1 MSIKNT
7 SSHSAT
13 LQTGYTKRMGLI
25 DHDVAWS
32 SKMLNFFQTKH
43 AFDTLKRLQSFPVS
57 EDNNSQGRRA
67 FLKSV
72 YVTVTF
78 PATA

>member
-1 MSIKNT
+1 
-7 SSHSAT
+7 
-13 LQTGYTKRMGLI
+13 
-25 DHDVAWS
+25 
-32 SKMLNFFQTKH
+32 MLNFFQTKH

-57 EDNNSQGRRA
+57 EDNDSQGRRA

-72 YVTVTF
+72 YVTVAF